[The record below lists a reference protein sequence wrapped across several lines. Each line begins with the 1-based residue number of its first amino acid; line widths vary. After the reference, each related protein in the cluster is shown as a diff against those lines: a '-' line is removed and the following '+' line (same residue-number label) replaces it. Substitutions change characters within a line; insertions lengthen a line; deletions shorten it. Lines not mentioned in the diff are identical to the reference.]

1 MEDLATE
8 EVSTDSNS
16 TDSKTTSRKRLRQ
29 TTGSQTDEECDGDHW
44 SEASVRLANLE
55 TKMDKLL
62 DLFSEIATLKDRLK
76 TIEDEKKKNLKKATE
91 NAKEELQE
99 LKPSVANVCTQQ
111 AQDSEEVRKLRKEME
126 QIKYRNINLE
136 AYTTLYEA
144 GKHKD
149 IQSQRNRR

>member
-8 EVSTDSNS
+8 EVSADAA
-16 TDSKTTSRKRLRQ
+16 DSKTTSRKRLRQ

-76 TIEDEKKKNLKKATE
+76 TIRDDNKDLKKAAE

-99 LKPSVANVCTQQ
+99 LKLSVANLCTQQ

>member
-8 EVSTDSNS
+8 EVSSDS

-44 SEASVRLANLE
+44 SEVSIRLADLE

-76 TIEDEKKKNLKKATE
+76 TIEDEKKK
-91 NAKEELQE
+91 
-99 LKPSVANVCTQQ
+99 
-111 AQDSEEVRKLRKEME
+111 
-126 QIKYRNINLE
+126 I
-136 AYTTLYEA
+136 
-144 GKHKD
+144 
-149 IQSQRNRR
+149 